1 VADATLP
8 TFESIAEQI
17 RQAEESGKPIDPI
30 RDQLPDATV
39 DNAYRIQ
46 KINTDHFRASGR
58 KVSGR
63 KIGLTSF
70 AVQKQ
75 LGVDQPDFGMLWLDT
90 EYQEGQEIPY
100 SRLHQPKIECEVG
113 FILKESLT
121 GDCIGLAQVVQAI
134 DYVVP
139 ALEIVGSR
147 IADWKI
153 SIYDTI
159 ADNASSGVY
168 VLGSPCRDLDD
179 LDLRLCGM
187 VMERDG
193 QPVSTGCGAACMGH
207 PLHATVW
214 LARTMVQRGMPL
226 QAGEVV
232 LSGALG
238 AMVDVRPGDV
248 FTARINGLGSVRA
261 SFSTE

>member
-1 VADATLP
+1 MATA
-8 TFESIAEQI
+8 EIIAEKI
-17 RQAEESGKPIDPI
+17 RNAETTGELISPIKDELSETTI
-30 RDQLPDATV
+30 DE
-39 DNAYRIQ
+39 AYRVQ
-46 KINTDHFRASGR
+46 QANTDFYRENGR
-58 KVSGR
+58 SVSGR

-75 LGVDQPDFGMLWLDT
+75 LGVDQPDYGMLWMDT
-90 EYQEGQEIPY
+90 EYQDGQEIPW
-100 SRLHQPKIECEVG
+100 SKLHQPKIECEVALV
-113 FILKESLT
+113 LKHDLT
-121 GDCIGLAQVVQAI
+121 HNNIGIADVMQAI

-139 ALEIVGSR
+139 SLEIVGSR

-168 VLGSPCRDLDD
+168 VLGGPPRKLDG
-179 LDLRLCGM
+179 LDLRMCGM

-214 LARTMVQRGMPL
+214 LARKMLEKGIPL
-226 QAGEVV
+226 GEGDVV
-232 LSGALG
+232 LTGALG
-238 AMVDVRPGDV
+238 PMVAVNPGDV
-248 FTARINGLGSVRA
+248 ITARINGLGSVRA
-261 SFSTE
+261 SFSEA

>member
-1 VADATLP
+1 MPLFFRNQIVEKIRNAETSGELIPPIKDDLA
-8 TFESIAEQI
+8 EASIDE
-17 RQAEESGKPIDPI
+17 
-30 RDQLPDATV
+30 
-39 DNAYRIQ
+39 AYRVQ
-46 KINTDHFRASGR
+46 QVNTDFHLDNGR
-58 KVSGR
+58 FVSGR
-63 KIGLTSF
+63 KIGLTSP

-90 EYQEGQEIPY
+90 EYQEGQEIPW
-100 SRLHQPKIECEVG
+100 SKLHQPKVECEIALV
-113 FILKESLT
+113 LKEDLT
-121 GDCIGLAQVVQAI
+121 HENIGLADVVQAI

-168 VLGSPCRDLDD
+168 VLGGPPRKLDGI
-179 LDLRLCGM
+179 DLRLCGM

-214 LARTMVQRGMPL
+214 LARTMLEKGIPL
-226 QAGEVV
+226 GEGDVV
-232 LSGALG
+232 LTGALG
-238 AMVDVRPGDV
+238 PMVNVNPGDV
-248 FTARINGLGSVRA
+248 ITVRINGLGSVRTC
-261 SFSTE
+261 FSDE